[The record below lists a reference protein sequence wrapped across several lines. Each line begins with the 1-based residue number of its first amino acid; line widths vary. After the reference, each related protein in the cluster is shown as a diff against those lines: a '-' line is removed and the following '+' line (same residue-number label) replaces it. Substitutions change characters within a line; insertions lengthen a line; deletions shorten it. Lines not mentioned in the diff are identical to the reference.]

1 MIPGSPLVIT
11 LGPGVGKRSLAL
23 AVRCPHCG
31 SDPGEHCFVYTA
43 INRREAK
50 GHFTHESHQARINL
64 SLLCPCGQPA
74 VASCGAP
81 LSESDTSGCAAPVCA
96 ACAVE
101 VAERNYYM
109 CPSHARMY
117 GVTP

>member
-11 LGPGVGKRSLAL
+11 LGPGVGKRSRAL

-31 SDPGEHCFVYTA
+31 RDPGVHCYVYTT
-43 INRREAK
+43 INRWEAK
-50 GHFTHESHQARINL
+50 GHYTPEFHQARIDL
-64 SLLCPCGQPA
+64 SRLCPCGQPA
-74 VASCGAP
+74 AAYCGAP
-81 LSESDTSGCAAPVCA
+81 LSASDTSMCDAPVCA

-101 VAERNYYM
+101 IAEHDYYM